1 MMTAVTVNTYIA
13 KVVIICI
20 LSVILL
26 IPSLVFESINI
37 YYNEIFIN
45 GPIAI
50 LVSSIIVIK
59 YVKIKVSQRG

>member
-26 IPSLVFESINI
+26 IPGLVFESINI

>member
-1 MMTAVTVNTYIA
+1 MTAVTVNTYIA

>member
-1 MMTAVTVNTYIA
+1 MTAVTVNTYIA
-13 KVVIICI
+13 KLVIICI

-50 LVSSIIVIK
+50 LLSSIIVIK
-59 YVKIKVSQRG
+59 YVKITVSQRG

>member
-1 MMTAVTVNTYIA
+1 MTAVTVNTYIA
-13 KVVIICI
+13 KLVIICI

-45 GPIAI
+45 GPLAI
-50 LVSSIIVIK
+50 LLSSIIVIK
-59 YVKIKVSQRG
+59 YVKITVSQRG